1 MIILGISCFY
11 HDAAACLLKDGVIVA
26 AAEEERFTRKKHDRS
41 FPQLSVDFCLKSAKL
56 QTSDID
62 FVVFHEKPFLKLERL
77 ITTIAQATPLSL
89 GLFQNVAL
97 EWMTDKLWIKSL
109 IEEKLKIRKE
119 KIKFCEH
126 HLSHASSSFYCSS
139 FKEAAILTCDGVG
152 EWATTTYGIGRASWD
167 DNGQN
172 RIDLFK
178 EIRFPHSLGL
188 FYSAF
193 TSFLGFEVNEGEYK
207 VMGMAAFGT
216 PKYENKI
223 RALIKIHEDGS
234 FWLDMKYFSF
244 HHSTHKSLSKRFLD
258 LFGPAREPKARFVTP
273 QTSLY
278 DDTISPTREEFELNQ
293 YYADIASSIQ
303 KVVEDV
309 LVNMAKA
316 LFKKTGLKKLCLA
329 GGVSLNCL
337 ANTRVLKES
346 GFDEIFIQ
354 PAAGDSGAAM
364 GAALYCYHSM
374 LQQKRVFELNDV
386 FLGPESSREE
396 IEQFLNENGIAA
408 QYHKDPDAL
417 CQTVAESLTQGKVIG
432 WFQGRSEWGPRALGN
447 RSILADP
454 RDEKMKDVV
463 NIKIKFREPFRPFA
477 PTVLSEHC
485 NEFFEMDGLDNQ
497 APLKFML
504 YTVKVKNRSA
514 LPAVTHVDGSC
525 RLQVL
530 HKKGNPLF
538 YSLIEH
544 FFKRTGIPVLLNTS
558 FNLKGEP
565 IVLTPAD
572 AFHTFQNS
580 SMDLLILG
588 NYVLS
593 K

>member
-1 MIILGISCFY
+1 MVILGISCFY
-11 HDAAACLLKDGVIVA
+11 HDAAACLLKNGVVVA
-26 AAEEERFTRKKHDRS
+26 ASEEERFSRIKHDRS
-41 FPQLSVDFCLKSAKL
+41 FPQASIDFCLKSAKL
-56 QTSDID
+56 QSSDID
-62 FVVFHEKPFLKLERL
+62 FVVFHEKPFLKFERL
-77 ITTIAQATPLSL
+77 IKTIAQTAPLSL
-89 GLFQNVAL
+89 RLFQNVAL

-109 IEEKLKIRKE
+109 IEEKLNITKE
-119 KIKFCEH
+119 RIKFCEH
-126 HLSHASSSFYCSS
+126 HLSHAASSFYCSP
-139 FKEAAILTCDGVG
+139 FEEAAILTCDGVG
-152 EWATTTYGIGRASWD
+152 EWATCTYGIGHASWKD
-167 DNGQN
+167 QGFNH
-172 RIDLFK
+172 IDLFK

-193 TSFLGFEVNEGEYK
+193 TAFLGFEVNEGEYK

-216 PKYENKI
+216 PKYKDKI

-244 HHSTHKSLSKRFLD
+244 HHSTHKSFNRRFLD
-258 LFGPAREPKARFVTP
+258 LFGPARNPKSRFVTS

-278 DDTISPTREEFELNQ
+278 DDVILPTKKEIDLNQ

-303 KVVEDV
+303 KVTEDI
-309 LVNMAKA
+309 LVHMSKA

-337 ANTRVLKES
+337 ANTRILKES
-346 GFDEIFIQ
+346 GFDEVFIQ

-374 LQQKRVFELNDV
+374 LQQKRIFELNDV
-386 FLGPESSREE
+386 FLGPDFPNEE
-396 IEQFLNENGIAA
+396 IKQFLDKNGIRA
-408 QYHKDPDAL
+408 QYHEDHDIL

-432 WFQGRSEWGPRALGN
+432 WFQGPSEWGPRALGN

-477 PTVLSEHC
+477 PTVLAEHC
-485 NEFFEMDGLDNQ
+485 HEFFEMDPFDNQ
-497 APLKFML
+497 VPLKFML
-504 YTVKVKNRSA
+504 YTVPVKRKSA
-514 LPAVTHVDGSC
+514 IPAVTHVDGSG

-530 HKKGNPLF
+530 HKEDNPLF
-538 YSLIEH
+538 YQLIEL
-544 FFKRTGIPVLLNTS
+544 FFKKTGIPVLLNTS

-565 IVLTPAD
+565 IVCTPDD
-572 AFHTFQNS
+572 AYHTFQNS
-580 SMDLLILG
+580 SMDLLVLG
-588 NYVLS
+588 DYILS

>member
-11 HDAAACLLKDGVIVA
+11 HDAAACLLKDGIVVA
-26 AAEEERFTRKKHDRS
+26 AAEEERFSRIKHDRS
-41 FPQLSVDFCLKSAKL
+41 FPQSSIDFCLKFSKL
-56 QTSDID
+56 QSSDID
-62 FVVFHEKPFLKLERL
+62 FVVFHEKPFLKFERL
-77 ITTIAQATPLSL
+77 VKTIAQTAPLSIK
-89 GLFQNVAL
+89 LFQNVAL

-109 IEEKLKIRKE
+109 IEEKLKITKE

-126 HLSHASSSFYCSS
+126 HLSHAASSFYCSP
-139 FKEAAILTCDGVG
+139 FEEAAILTCDGVG
-152 EWATTTYGIGRASWD
+152 EWATATYGLGRASWKD
-167 DNGQN
+167 KGQN
-172 RIDLFK
+172 HIDLLK

-193 TSFLGFEVNEGEYK
+193 TAFLGFEVNEGEYK

-216 PKYENKI
+216 PKYKDKI
-223 RALIKIHEDGS
+223 HALIKLHEDGS

-244 HHSTHKSLSKRFLD
+244 HHSTSKSFSHRFLD
-258 LFGPAREPKARFVTP
+258 LFGPARDPKARFVTS

-278 DDTISPTREEFELNQ
+278 DDTILPTTQEIELNQ

-303 KVVEDV
+303 KVAEDV
-309 LVNMAKA
+309 LVHMSKA

-364 GAALYCYHSM
+364 GAALYCHHSM
-374 LQQKRVFELNDV
+374 LQEKRIFELKDV
-386 FLGPESSREE
+386 FLGPQSSDEE
-396 IEQFLNENGIAA
+396 IKQFLDKNGIDA
-408 QYHKDPDAL
+408 QYYTDQDML
-417 CQTVAESLTQGKVIG
+417 CQAVVESLTQGKVIG

-477 PTVLSEHC
+477 PTVLAEYC
-485 NEFFEMDGLDNQ
+485 NEFFEMDGFDNQ

-504 YTVKVKNRSA
+504 YTVPARRKKD
-514 LPAVTHVDGSC
+514 LPAAVHVDGSC

-530 HKKGNPLF
+530 HKEDNPLF
-538 YSLIEH
+538 YQLIEY
-544 FFKRTGIPVLLNTS
+544 FFKKTGVPVLLNTS

-580 SMDLLILG
+580 SMDLLVLG